1 MFRVTS
7 HFNVVMS
14 NLQKPP
20 QSVVLQNVLK
30 SNFCDNPREFSK
42 ISTTYAVFWN
52 FEITESLK
60 NGT

>member
-7 HFNVVMS
+7 HFKVVMS

-42 ISTTYAVFWN
+42 ITTYAVFCN

-60 NGT
+60 NGTW

>member
-1 MFRVTS
+1 MFRVTF
-7 HFNVVMS
+7 HCKVVMS

-30 SNFCDNPREFSK
+30 SNVCDNTRELSK
-42 ISTTYAVFWN
+42 NTTYAVFCN
-52 FEITESLK
+52 VEITESPK